1 MEGGNGVEQGEGGDG
16 VEQGGGWRRSGAGL
30 RATTERRRRGG
41 PRSGPGRRSGVVAR
55 SPAERSRHPEA
66 LRSEISARKPAQV
79 ERTLLRKP
87 RTILKN
93 LDNPQRSWR
102 RLDNLLR
109 TQDPQRIGVSV
120 RIQSW

>member
-55 SPAERSRHPEA
+55 SPAERSRHPEPCGTESPPEA
-66 LRSEISARKPAQV
+66 LRNGISTRNA
-79 ERTLLRKP
+79 ERISGNK
-87 RTILKN
+87 
-93 LDNPQRSWR
+93 R
-102 RLDNLLR
+102 RLDNPPKIWTILK
-109 TQDPQRIGVSV
+109 DPDGAWTILKDPKIST
-120 RIQSW
+120 